1 MSPYNEPIEQAMKDY
16 FATLSEKDRRR
27 YAGVEALKLGHGGIK
42 YVADLLDIRRQTV
55 RRGMKEVVNMSPAE
69 KANKQIRKK
78 GADDT
83 DTTRNMPI

>member
-1 MSPYNEPIEQAMKDY
+1 MFPYDAPIERAMKDY

-27 YAGVEALKLGHGGIK
+27 YAGVEALKLGHGGIQ
-42 YVADLLDIRRQTV
+42 YVADLLGIRRQTV

-69 KANKQIRKK
+69 KANKRIRKK

-83 DTTRNMPI
+83 ATTGNMPL

>member
-1 MSPYNEPIEQAMKDY
+1 MLPYNEPIERAMKDY

-42 YVADLLDIRRQTV
+42 YVADLFGIRRQTV
-55 RRGMKEVVNMSPAE
+55 RRGLKEIANMPPAE
-69 KANKQIRKK
+69 KANKRIRKK

-83 DTTRNMPI
+83 DTTGNMPI

>member
-1 MSPYNEPIEQAMKDY
+1 MFPYDEPIEQAMKDY

-42 YVADLLDIRRQTV
+42 YVADLFGIRRQTV
-55 RRGMKEVVNMSPAE
+55 RRGMKEVGNMSPAE
-69 KANKQIRKK
+69 KANKRIRKK

-83 DTTRNMPI
+83 DTTGNMPI

>member
-1 MSPYNEPIEQAMKDY
+1 MFPYDEPIEQAMKDY

-42 YVADLLDIRRQTV
+42 YVADLLGIRRQTV
-55 RRGMKEVVNMSPAE
+55 RRGMKEVANMSPAE
-69 KANKQIRKK
+69 KANKRIRKK

-83 DTTRNMPI
+83 ATTGNITI